1 LTNNIRQPLSGWQVI
16 LSIKLF
22 SKMTQVKFQ
31 TIPFGGILNQLAQ
44 NALQEIS
51 NHVEP
56 VTRPAMNVLES
67 ETGFELQIAA
77 PGFQKNE
84 FSINI
89 EGEKL
94 TISAKKEVKTTAPS
108 DKWLR
113 REFGTTEFSRVF
125 KMPESV
131 DANQIDATFEQGILT
146 LQLVKK
152 ESSKPVVK
160 SIQVI

>member
-1 LTNNIRQPLSGWQVI
+1 
-16 LSIKLF
+16 
-22 SKMTQVKFQ
+22 MTQVNFQ

-44 NALQEIS
+44 NAIQEIS

-56 VTRPAMNVLES
+56 ATRPAMNVLET
-67 ETGFELQIAA
+67 ENGFELQIAA
-77 PGFQKNE
+77 PGFLKSA
-84 FSINI
+84 FSIDV

-94 TISAKKEVKTTAPS
+94 TISAKKEVKTTGNS

-113 REFGTTEFSRVF
+113 REFGVSEFSRVF

-131 DANQIDATFEQGILT
+131 DANQIAASFEQGILT
-146 LQLVKK
+146 LQLIKK